1 MNSEIK
7 KATAYQL
14 YIRGKMT
21 QKDIAAEVGCTPKTL
36 KKWIDDGGWNN
47 KKEDHSITRKQ
58 LLSDSYDQLRALND
72 KIKREMNGVPDKAM
86 ADAKAIIR
94 KEIEAL
100 SSSPLH
106 QYIEVTDELIDYI
119 ARYSIKDLQTITKI
133 SLDFIEDKARNEK

>member
-1 MNSEIK
+1 M
-7 KATAYQL
+7 
-14 YIRGKMT
+14 
-21 QKDIAAEVGCTPKTL
+21 
-36 KKWIDDGGWNN
+36 
-47 KKEDHSITRKQ
+47 
-58 LLSDSYDQLRALND
+58 LSDSYDQLRALND